1 MEIILLLIY
10 SFFVWLIFFK
20 FKWLPQL
27 HLPVIVISLPIFALT
42 ALILMLNVVAPS
54 SADVRVIN
62 YVVQVV
68 PRVAGRVIEV
78 PVEANR
84 PVKKGDVLFRIDPV
98 PFQQELRA
106 LEAKLPEMEAR
117 LDSAQAYQR
126 ELDEQLKSA
135 RATRTAVSSRLTFT
149 ERREKQ
155 TAELART
162 GSGSVFDREQAETEA
177 ASLRAELATATASVA
192 QVSRSCRRAPTKDQL
207 SEVAQAQAAIEQLQ
221 AQIVEANWQLEQTT
235 VYAPADGSVIN
246 LQLRAGS
253 YAANLPMAPVM
264 SFVEREQWVLAMYS
278 QNELR
283 YVAPGNE
290 AEIALKV
297 LPNRIIKCE
306 VDSVVWASSTG
317 QLPIGGTLPGQGRHP
332 AGAAGQ
338 DRGAAAPGRRRRNH
352 LPGHGRAG
360 ARRHLYRARR
370 TDPHH
375 PQGDP
380 AGRHQ
385 ARLARAQAALN
396 TMRIRPRI
404 RSSLPRCA
412 RRW

>member
-1 MEIILLLIY
+1 MEVILLLIY

-20 FKWLPQL
+20 FKWLPWNFISQ
-27 HLPVIVISLPIFALT
+27 VIVISLPIFALT
-42 ALILMLNVVAPS
+42 ALILFLNIVAPS
-54 SADVRVIN
+54 SSDVRVIN

-106 LEAKLPEMEAR
+106 LEAKLPELTAKLDTAR
-117 LDSAQAYQR
+117 AYQR
-126 ELDEQLKSA
+126 ELEEQLKSA
-135 RATRTAVSSRLTFT
+135 RSTRTAVSARLALA

-155 TAELART
+155 TADLAST
-162 GSGSVFDREQAETEA
+162 GAGSVFDREQAETEA
-177 ASLRAELATATASVA
+177 ASLRAELASATATMA
-192 QVSRSCRRAPTKDQL
+192 QVEQKLSARTDEDQL
-207 SEVAQAQAAIEQLQ
+207 SEVAQAQAAIEQLR
-221 AQIVEANWQLEQTT
+221 AQIVEATWQLEQTT

-246 LQLRAGS
+246 LQLRVGS

-264 SFVEREQWVLAMYS
+264 SFVEKEQWVMAMYA

-297 LPNRIIKCE
+297 MPNRIIKCK

-317 QLPIGGTLPGQGRHP
+317 QLPIGGMLPGQNVTQPVPPGKIAVRLRP
-332 AGAAGQ
+332 VGADQTTFLAMGAQGQ
-338 DRGAAAPGRRRRNH
+338 GAIYTERGALIH
-352 LPGHGRAG
+352 I
-360 ARRHLYRARR
+360 
-370 TDPHH
+370 
-375 PQGDP
+375 
-380 AGRHQ
+380 
-385 ARLARAQAALN
+385 
-396 TMRIRPRI
+396 IRKVII
-404 RSSLPRCA
+404 RVGTKLD
-412 RRW
+412 WLVLKLH

>member
-20 FKWLPQL
+20 FKWLPWNFVSQI
-27 HLPVIVISLPIFALT
+27 IVVSLPIFALT
-42 ALILMLNVVAPS
+42 ALILVLNVVAPS

-98 PFQQELRA
+98 PYQQELRA
-106 LEAKLPEMEAR
+106 LEAKLPELTAK
-117 LDSAQAYQR
+117 LDTAQAYQR
-126 ELDEQLKSA
+126 ELDEQLNSA
-135 RATRTAVSSRLTFT
+135 RSTRTAVASRLALA

-155 TAELART
+155 TAELAST
-162 GSGSVFDREQAETEA
+162 GAGSVFDREQAETEA
-177 ASLRAELATATASVA
+177 ASLRAELATATATVA
-192 QVSRSCRRAPTKDQL
+192 QVQQKLSARTADDQL
-207 SEVAQAQAAIEQLQ
+207 SEVAQAKAAIEQLR
-221 AQIVEANWQLEQTT
+221 AQIVEATWQLEQTT

-246 LQLRAGS
+246 LQLRVGS

-264 SFVEREQWVLAMYS
+264 SFVEKEQWVLAMYA

-290 AEIALKV
+290 AEVALKV
-297 LPNRIIKCE
+297 MPNRIIKCE

-317 QLPIGGTLPGQGRHP
+317 QLPIGGMLPGQTVTQPVPPGRIAVRLRP
-332 AGAAGQ
+332 VGADQTTFLAMGAQGQ
-338 DRGAAAPGRRRRNH
+338 GAIYTERGALIH
-352 LPGHGRAG
+352 I
-360 ARRHLYRARR
+360 
-370 TDPHH
+370 
-375 PQGDP
+375 
-380 AGRHQ
+380 
-385 ARLARAQAALN
+385 
-396 TMRIRPRI
+396 IRKVILRVGTK
-404 RSSLPRCA
+404 LD
-412 RRW
+412 WLVLKLH